1 MENGQ
6 AKAVQA
12 NARVSTQDPSDAEV
26 AKAAVQGHEWA
37 WNMLVDRFAP
47 CVWAIA
53 RSGQLADGDSA
64 EIFRL
69 TWMRTADRLSALPP
83 NSIAR
88 WLQDTAEQERA
99 RVSALQGVGANT

>member
-6 AKAVQA
+6 AKELEPK
-12 NARVSTQDPSDAEV
+12 ARVKTQDLSDADV
-26 AKAAVQGHEWA
+26 AKAAMQGHEWA

-47 CVWAIA
+47 RVWAIA
-53 RSGQLADGDSA
+53 RAGQLADHDSA

-69 TWMRTADRLSALPP
+69 TWMRTADRLSALSP
-83 NSIAR
+83 NSVAR

-99 RVSALQGVGANT
+99 RITALQGVGANT